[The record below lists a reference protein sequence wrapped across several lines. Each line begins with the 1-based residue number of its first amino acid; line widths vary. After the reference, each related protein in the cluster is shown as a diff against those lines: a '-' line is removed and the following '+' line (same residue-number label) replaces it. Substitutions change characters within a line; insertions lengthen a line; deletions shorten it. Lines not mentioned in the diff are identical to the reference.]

1 MILAGGVGL
10 FVGKPTDG
18 LILAGAGQVTLI
30 VGIMVAGKVV
40 HDKGAG

>member
-1 MILAGGVGL
+1 MVVSGGVGL
-10 FVGKPTDG
+10 FLDKSTEA
-18 LILAGAGQVTLI
+18 LILTGGGQITLI